1 MSVLLVNIRLFTLL
15 STSQKHGRENLHH
28 LRASLTGHKW
38 PAGRSRGGKS
48 TASEGTAGNEPV
60 IGKRGKGDPYTVAET
75 LQNCSPQV
83 CGNREYLDIY
93 QRRVLSNVLK
103 TQAGF
108 LLLLTVKGERRE
120 IA

>member
-48 TASEGTAGNEPV
+48 TASEGTAEMNPLLENGGKEILIRWQKLSRIVVRRYAGTGN
-60 IGKRGKGDPYTVAET
+60 I
-75 LQNCSPQV
+75 
-83 CGNREYLDIY
+83 
-93 QRRVLSNVLK
+93 
-103 TQAGF
+103 
-108 LLLLTVKGERRE
+108 
-120 IA
+120 

>member
-1 MSVLLVNIRLFTLL
+1 MSVLLVNIRLLALL

-38 PAGRSRGGKS
+38 SAGRSRGGES
-48 TASEGTAGNEPV
+48 TASEGTA

-75 LQNCSPQV
+75 QQNCSPQV
-83 CGNREYLDIY
+83 CGNGGYLGIY
-93 QRRVLSNVLK
+93 QRPVLSNVLE

-108 LLLLTVKGERRE
+108 LLLLLVKGERRE
-120 IA
+120 RA